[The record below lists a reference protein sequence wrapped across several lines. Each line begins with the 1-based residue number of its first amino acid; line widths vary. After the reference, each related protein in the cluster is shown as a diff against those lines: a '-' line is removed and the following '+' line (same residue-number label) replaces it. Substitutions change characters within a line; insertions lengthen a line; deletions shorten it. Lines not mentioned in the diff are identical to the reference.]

1 VLDKYPEKIK
11 LVFRNFPLANHT
23 FARTAAAAALAADRQ
38 GKFWEF
44 HDRLFQNYNSLDH
57 VKIQNIASVMGLD
70 MTRFTRDM
78 KDPAIQRLILRD
90 MREGQKA
97 GVRGTPTMFINGKL
111 VKKRNLQDIQQMI
124 DGELK
129 KSG

>member
-1 VLDKYPEKIK
+1 M
-11 LVFRNFPLANHT
+11 
-23 FARTAAAAALAADRQ
+23 
-38 GKFWEF
+38 
-44 HDRLFQNYNSLDH
+44 FQNYNSLDH
-57 VKIQNIASVMGLD
+57 AKIQNIASVLGLD

-78 KDPAIQRLILRD
+78 RDPAIQRLILRD

-111 VKKRNLQDIQQMI
+111 VKKRNLQDIQRMI
-124 DGELK
+124 DRELK

>member
-1 VLDKYPEKIK
+1 MLDKYPEKIK
-11 LVFRNFPLANHT
+11 LVFRNFPLANHK

-57 VKIQNIASVMGLD
+57 AKIQNIASVLGLD

-78 KDPAIQRLILRD
+78 RDPAIQRLILRD

-111 VKKRNLQDIQQMI
+111 VKKRNLQDIQRMI
-124 DGELK
+124 DRELK